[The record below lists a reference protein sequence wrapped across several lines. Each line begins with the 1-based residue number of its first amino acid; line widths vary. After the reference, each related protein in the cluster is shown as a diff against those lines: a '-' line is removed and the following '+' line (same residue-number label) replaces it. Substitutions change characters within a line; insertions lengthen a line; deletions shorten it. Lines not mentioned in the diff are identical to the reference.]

1 MKVKD
6 KWPTHLKCH
15 PVTLLPE
22 VWVWSD
28 SRDWPIWGLSVLGFH
43 TDTGNVTGFH
53 ALYRNNRNFIEFYW
67 HWVVI
72 LLLDVIILLLYIALD
87 IFNFIAQAANQKK
100 MRRKKRKTCN
110 WTLHMY
116 VLWRIKM
123 CFTDSKTC
131 LNFEESMKIII
142 SFQNLV
148 CVAFFNTLLP
158 SKQNWKL
165 VPLFLLYCALMTN
178 SKVLS
183 KTALSYEKEGTKQLY
198 YLMREIEACILLP
211 GIYKRKNWTCIF

>member
-1 MKVKD
+1 
-6 KWPTHLKCH
+6 
-15 PVTLLPE
+15 
-22 VWVWSD
+22 
-28 SRDWPIWGLSVLGFH
+28 
-43 TDTGNVTGFH
+43 
-53 ALYRNNRNFIEFYW
+53 
-67 HWVVI
+67 
-72 LLLDVIILLLYIALD
+72 
-87 IFNFIAQAANQKK
+87 
-100 MRRKKRKTCN
+100 
-110 WTLHMY
+110 
-116 VLWRIKM
+116 M

-131 LNFEESMKIII
+131 LNFEESIKIII

-211 GIYKRKNWTCIF
+211 GIYKRKKWNMHILKWSIFMPLAVNIEVIKKNHLAYSCIYTHTYSSTCTV